1 MFAFPAAKRPL
12 GVAALLVPCL
22 VALALTGTASA
33 AGQGYLGIMLQDL
46 TPSMAKAL
54 QMGDGTGIIVNSV
67 TDDSPAAKAGLV
79 DGDVIT
85 ELNGAKVTDTAGF
98 TAAVRA
104 LAPGDKAALAVL
116 RDGKKKTIT
125 AELGERPAKL
135 AGDAAP
141 HGEIRIITPDG
152 EKVQQFEG
160 LEGLEKLKELHGIE
174 GLEGLEGLKNLDHMK
189 MMHDGNMKVIVIPKD
204 GEGAEGFTWE
214 EDDDAEAP
222 EGQHRFVVKM
232 QDDDNADR
240 GWLGVRLDALNAQLG
255 DYFGVKDGAGVLVTE
270 VVKDSPA
277 AKAGLLAGDV
287 IVKAGDQET
296 ASPDALHEAM
306 GDTKPGD
313 DMALTVLRKGA
324 RKTITA
330 KLGEMP
336 ADAAGRREI
345 RVEAGE
351 PGEMKLMAPRMLR
364 HLGQADGEGGN
375 VERRI
380 IIRKGGG
387 SDDEG
392 EGNVERRVIIRK
404 GGDDE
409 GEDADL
415 SEVREEID
423 ALRKE
428 MKELREQLKR

>member
-1 MFAFPAAKRPL
+1 MFAFKAAKRPL

-22 VALALTGTASA
+22 VTLVLAGSAAA

-54 QMGDGTGIIVNSV
+54 QMGEGSGIIVNSV
-67 TDDSPAAKAGLV
+67 TDDSPAAKAGVV

-85 ELNGAKVTDTAGF
+85 ELNGAKVADTAGF

-104 LAPGDKAALAVL
+104 LAPGDKATLVVL

-125 AELGERPAKL
+125 AELGERPAAF
-135 AGDAAP
+135 AGDPKAR
-141 HGEIRIITPDG
+141 GEIRIITPDG
-152 EKVQQFEG
+152 EKVQKFEG

-174 GLEGLEGLKNLDHMK
+174 GLEGLQGLDHEK
-189 MMHDGNMKVIVIPKD
+189 MMKDGNVRVFVLPKD
-204 GEGAEGFTWE
+204 GQGAEGFTWN
-214 EDDDAEAP
+214 EDDSEGAA

-232 QDDDNADR
+232 LGDDNEDR
-240 GWLGVRLDALNAQLG
+240 GWLGVHMDALNGQLG

-270 VVKDSPA
+270 VVADSPA

-296 ASPDALHEAM
+296 SSPDALHEAM

-313 DMALTVLRKGA
+313 EMSLTVLRKGA

-336 ADAAGRREI
+336 ADAGGAREI
-345 RVEAGE
+345 RIEGGE
-351 PGEMKLMAPRMLR
+351 PGEMKLMMPRMLR
-364 HLGQADGEGGN
+364 HLGQGGQGDEGEGN
-375 VERRI
+375 VERKV
-380 IIRKGGG
+380 IIRKHGQG
-387 SDDEG
+387 DEG
-392 EGNVERRVIIRK
+392 DGNVERRVIIRK
-404 GGDDE
+404 GGQDEE
-409 GEDADL
+409 GEDADM
-415 SEVREEID
+415 SEVRGEID

-428 MKELREQLKR
+428 IKELREQLKR

>member
-12 GVAALLVPCL
+12 GVAALLAPCL
-22 VALALTGTASA
+22 VALVLTGSAAA
-33 AGQGYLGIMLQDL
+33 AGQGFLGIMLQDL

-54 QMGDGTGIIVNSV
+54 QLGDGTGVIVNSV
-67 TDDSPAAKAGLV
+67 TDDSPAAKAGVV
-79 DGDVIT
+79 DGDVII

-98 TAAVRA
+98 TSSVRA
-104 LAPGDKAALAVL
+104 LAPGDKASLVVL
-116 RDGKKKTIT
+116 RDGKKKTIS
-125 AELGERPAKL
+125 AELGERPAAI

-141 HGEIRIITPDG
+141 RGEIRIITPDG
-152 EKVQQFEG
+152 EKVQKFEG
-160 LEGLEKLKELHGIE
+160 LEGLEKLKELQGIE
-174 GLEGLEGLKNLDHMK
+174 GLEELKNLDHMK

-204 GEGAEGFTWE
+204 GE
-214 EDDDAEAP
+214 AP
-222 EGQHRFVVKM
+222 EGFAWESDDEGDNQHRIIVKTM
-232 QDDDNADR
+232 GDDDR
-240 GWLGVRLDALNAQLG
+240 GWLGVHLDSLNEQLG
-255 DYFGVKDGAGVLVTE
+255 SYFGVKDGAGVLVTE
-270 VVKDSPA
+270 VVDDSPA

-287 IVKAGDQET
+287 IVKAGDAET

-313 DMALTVLRKGA
+313 EMSLTVLRKGA

-336 ADAAGRREI
+336 EDAVSGREI
-345 RVEAGE
+345 RIEGGE
-351 PGEMKLMAPRMLR
+351 PGEMKLMMPRMLR
-364 HLGQADGEGGN
+364 HLGQADEGDGN

-380 IIRKGGG
+380 IIRKHGGG
-387 SDDEG
+387 DEDDA
-392 EGNVERRVIIRK
+392 N
-404 GGDDE
+404 
-409 GEDADL
+409 ADL